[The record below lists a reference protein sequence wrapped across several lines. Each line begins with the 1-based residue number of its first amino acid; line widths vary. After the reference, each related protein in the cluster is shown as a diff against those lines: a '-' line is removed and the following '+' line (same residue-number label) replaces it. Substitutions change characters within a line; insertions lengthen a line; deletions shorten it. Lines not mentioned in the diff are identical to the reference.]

1 MAPLLNEHE
10 NLVVLRTFSKAMAF
24 AALRIGYLLASPAL
38 VTEIRKAVLPYNLNA
53 FSQMAA
59 EVAVENYESEL
70 RPLVKKIISERD
82 RLFNELSKIGG
93 LTPVASK
100 GNFMVVKSATD
111 PKRIF
116 TDLLTRDILV
126 RDVSAYPMLSDYF
139 RVCVGTPEEN
149 NYLLEKIG
157 EICG

>member
-1 MAPLLNEHE
+1 MIDEAYHEFAEHSVVPLLNEHE
-10 NLVVLRTFSKAMAF
+10 NLIVLRTFSKAMAF
-24 AALRIGYLLASPAL
+24 AALRIGYLLAAPDL

-93 LTPVASK
+93 LAPVR
-100 GNFMVVKSATD
+100 F
-111 PKRIF
+111 KRK
-116 TDLLTRDILV
+116 LH
-126 RDVSAYPMLSDYF
+126 
-139 RVCVGTPEEN
+139 G
-149 NYLLEKIG
+149 G
-157 EICG
+157 EISHGSKADFRGFVGPRHFGA